1 MENQQLLILGVGLVF
16 LLAIT
21 VWPQW
26 RARRQREKQRSELRV
41 GDEVMTVGGIV
52 GRIAQLDTEQ
62 DRASIEIAPGVEM
75 TIALAAISRTL
86 APAEDS

>member
-1 MENQQLLILGVGLVF
+1 MENQQPLILAVGLVF

-26 RARRQREKQRSELRV
+26 RARRRREKQRSELRV

-52 GRIAQLDTEQ
+52 GRIAQLDSEQ

-75 TIALAAISRTL
+75 TISLAAISRTL

>member
-1 MENQQLLILGVGLVF
+1 MQTQQIAVLGIGLVF

-26 RARRQREKQRSELRV
+26 RARKQRAQQRSGLKV

-52 GRIAQLDTEQ
+52 GKIAQLDADH
-62 DRASIEIAPGVEM
+62 DRASIEIAPGVQI

-86 APAEDS
+86 TPAEAE